1 MTDTASYKA
10 FFEQID
16 PKQYKSVLCLNGDLP
31 KASFF
36 REMDLPIIAT
46 DGAANYLIK
55 NDILPEVIIG
65 DLDSIDRKQFK
76 QFKQVYEPDQDY
88 SSDFQKSIHYL
99 KKNNLLPSIILGI
112 NGGYI
117 DHILNN
123 INIMLS
129 TNSIF
134 FAAPIIGYIIKGQE
148 QLILNLPINTKI
160 SLIGASTAEVTTSG
174 LKWELQNNILSF
186 FEVNSCFNRTASDQV
201 TITVN
206 NGALLA
212 LIYLQNIDDAGKTQP

>member
-10 FFEQID
+10 FLEQID
-16 PKQYKSVLCLNGDLP
+16 LKQYKSLLCLHGDLP

-36 REMDLPIIAT
+36 NQINLPIIAA

-55 NDILPEVIIG
+55 NNVPPAVIIG
-65 DLDSIDRKQFK
+65 DLDSIDRKQFE
-76 QFKQVYEPDQDY
+76 QFKLVHEPDQA

-123 INIMLS
+123 INIVLG

-134 FAAPIIGYIIKGQE
+134 FAPPIIGYVVKNQE
-148 QLILNLPINTKI
+148 QQVLNLPIGTKI
-160 SLIGASTAEVTTSG
+160 SLIGVPTAEVRTSG
-174 LKWELQNNILSF
+174 FKWELQNDTVSF
-186 FEVNSCFNRTASDQV
+186 FGVNSCFNRTTNNQA

-206 NGALLA
+206 NGTLLT
-212 LIYLQNIDDAGKTQP
+212 LIYLQNIDDAGKH

>member
-10 FFEQID
+10 FFKQID
-16 PKQYKSVLCLNGDLP
+16 LKQYKSVLCLHGDLP

-36 REMDLPIIAT
+36 SEIDLPIIAA
-46 DGAANYLIK
+46 DGAANLLLKRGI
-55 NDILPEVIIG
+55 IPGVIIG
-65 DLDSIDRKQFK
+65 DLDSIDKEQFK
-76 QFKQVYEPDQDY
+76 QLNLVHEPNQA

-129 TNSIF
+129 TKSIF
-134 FAAPIIGYIIKGQE
+134 FAAPIIGYVIKGQE
-148 QLILNLPINTKI
+148 QLVLNLPIDTKI
-160 SLIGASTAEVTTSG
+160 SLIGASNAEVTTSG
-174 LKWELQNNILSF
+174 FKWELQNNILSF
-186 FEVNSCFNRTASDQV
+186 CGVNSCFNRTSSNQV

-206 NGALLA
+206 NGVLLA
-212 LIYLQNIDDAGKTQP
+212 LIYLQNIDDAGKTRA